1 MRAQEF
7 RDLDAGELVAKEADI
22 REQMFRLRFQLGM
35 GQADGLKKYRVLRRD
50 LARVLT
56 VRNEKAAVQAG
67 RG

>member
-7 RDLDAGELVAKEADI
+7 RELDVEELAAKAMDI

-35 GQADGLKKYRVLRRD
+35 GQADGLKKYRGLRKD
-50 LARVLT
+50 LARVMT
-56 VRNEKAAVQAG
+56 VRNEKAAAQAG

>member
-1 MRAQEF
+1 MRAQEI
-7 RDLDAGELVAKEADI
+7 RELDVEELVAKETDI

-35 GQADGLKKYRVLRRD
+35 GQADGLKKYRGLRRD

-56 VRNEKAAVQAG
+56 VRNEKAAAQAG

>member
-1 MRAQEF
+1 MRAQEI
-7 RDLDAGELVAKEADI
+7 RELDAEELAAKETDI

-35 GQADGLKKYRVLRRD
+35 GQTDGLKKYRGLRRD

-56 VRNEKAAVQAG
+56 VRNEKAAAQAG

>member
-1 MRAQEF
+1 MRAQEI
-7 RDLDAGELVAKEADI
+7 RELDVEELAAKETDI

-35 GQADGLKKYRVLRRD
+35 GQADGLKKYRGLRRD

-56 VRNEKAAVQAG
+56 VRNEKAAAQAG